1 MTHSTENLFVLI
13 VKYIRPAAEV
23 EAKRLEHREWLDVY
37 YRTCQF
43 LVSGPQVPR
52 DGGIILAKGGT
63 REEWEKTA
71 LEDPFVMAGVAEY
84 EVIEFEPVKR
94 HPTLDLPGVAAVE

>member
-1 MTHSTENLFVLI
+1 MSENLFVLI
-13 VKYIRPAAEV
+13 VKYIRPSAEV
-23 EAKRLEHREWLDVY
+23 EARRVEHREWLDVY
-37 YRTCQF
+37 YRQGRF

-63 REEWEKTA
+63 KADWEKIA
-71 LEDPFVMAGVAEY
+71 QEDPFVTSGVAVY

-94 HPTLDLPGVAAVE
+94 HGSLNLPDVPAVQ